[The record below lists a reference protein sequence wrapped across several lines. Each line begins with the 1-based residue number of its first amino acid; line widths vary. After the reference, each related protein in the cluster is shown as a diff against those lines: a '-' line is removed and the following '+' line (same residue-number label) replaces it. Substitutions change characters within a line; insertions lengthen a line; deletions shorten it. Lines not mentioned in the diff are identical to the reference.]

1 MTNLRSA
8 LLMSV
13 VALSA
18 GSLTTVSAPA
28 QAQTVQLSGAGASF
42 PNPVFQIWFDTYST
56 EVDTDVQVSYQSVG
70 SGAGLEQYIAGTVD
84 FGASEAPMNADNNTD
99 RYESFVAAYEYEP
112 LQLPVVGGAVVFAHN
127 LPGIGDGE
135 LQLSRESYCGI
146 VTGAITEWSDEA
158 IAADNEGLEIPDLPI
173 TWVHRSDGSGTTFV
187 FTNHINTVCEGWE
200 GGVGTSVE
208 WPVGIG
214 GEGNE
219 GVAATIASEEGAIGY
234 VNQAYAVIEEMSTVA
249 IENASGNFV
258 AATLENSS
266 SALDTEIPEDF
277 ALLVPDPQGAEDYPI
292 VGLAWVMVYR
302 NYEDPAKLEA
312 LRELLKWTQSEA
324 GNALAEE
331 LNYVVMPPSVVERIN
346 AELDAI
352 TAN

>member
-8 LLMSV
+8 LV
-13 VALSA
+13 AATALSVGLV
-18 GSLTTVSAPA
+18 GSVA
-28 QAQTVQLSGAGASF
+28 QAQTVAISGAGASF

-56 EVDTDVQVSYQSVG
+56 SVDPNVQVSYQSVG

-84 FGASEAPMNADNNTD
+84 FGASEAPMNADNNTA
-99 RYESFVAAYEYEP
+99 RYESFLAAYEYEP

-127 LPGIGDGE
+127 IPDIGDGE
-135 LQLSRESYCGI
+135 LQLRRETYCGI
-146 VTGAITEWSDEA
+146 VTGEIDNWSDIRIKAE
-158 IAADNEGLEIPDLPI
+158 NPSLTMPDLPI
-173 TWVHRSDGSGTTFV
+173 TFVHRSDGSGTTFV
-187 FTNHINTVCEGWE
+187 FTNHVNAVCEGWE

-208 WPVGIG
+208 WPQTGGFIG

-219 GVAATIASEEGAIGY
+219 GVAANIAAEEGSIGY
-234 VNQAYAVIEEMSTVA
+234 VNQAYAVLEEMNTIA
-249 IENASGNFV
+249 IENAAGNYV
-258 AATLENSS
+258 AATLENAS

-312 LRELLKWTQSEA
+312 LRELLKWTQSAE

-331 LNYVVMPPSVVERIN
+331 LNYVVMPASVVERIN